1 MKRRENCIS
10 ANAYTARL
18 AATGEETLSMQGA
31 ALDRAASVAMTDL
44 HKKDDALDS
53 GCVEAAAQL
62 FVFATQ
68 EMFCLM
74 QGDPEGE
81 DVHSK
86 RAHSGQCL
94 IRRKKHHTPGGLWI
108 FFKKRWN
115 EIAEMGGLPLETR
128 EAAMRALEAME
139 HVNAKGS

>member
-18 AATGEETLSMQGA
+18 AATGDRILAMQGA

-44 HKKDDALDS
+44 QKKDDAIDS
-53 GCVEAAAQL
+53 GCVEAAVQL
-62 FVFATQ
+62 FLFATR

-74 QGDPEGE
+74 QGDPEGK

-94 IRRKKHHTPGGLWI
+94 IRRKKDHAPEDLWV
-108 FFKKRWN
+108 FFKERWS

-128 EAAMRALEAME
+128 ESARGALEAME
-139 HVNAKGS
+139 QVNVEGN